1 VKICFTEFVE
11 VNPRHHFSCNDDL
24 LTDFANFLSPGT
36 ANRTVASTQ
45 MNATSS
51 RAHTVVTI
59 TFDQIQKNEAGQ
71 ETKKSSS
78 INLVDLAGDNSSC
91 VSCTSNQ
98 FLYRLCLRWPSVL
111 ILCLIEVKE
120 CLFSLPLD
128 YMHVAVAT
136 SSVQIRNSTSF
147 LKRFKI
153 FVFATY
159 VVQATADLSK
169 YCLCINVVFVQSSK
183 THQSYDSIHSSANVA
198 MVGILRFL
206 TYLFS

>member
-78 INLVDLAGDNSSC
+78 INLVDLAGNNSSC

-98 FLYRLCLRWPSVL
+98 FLYRLCLRWPSFDSMFDWSKRMFV
-111 ILCLIEVKE
+111 
-120 CLFSLPLD
+120 F
-128 YMHVAVAT
+128 
-136 SSVQIRNSTSF
+136 SSVGLHACSSCNFISPNSKLNIF
-147 LKRFKI
+147 FK
-153 FVFATY
+153 A
-159 VVQATADLSK
+159 L
-169 YCLCINVVFVQSSK
+169 
-183 THQSYDSIHSSANVA
+183 
-198 MVGILRFL
+198 
-206 TYLFS
+206 

>member
-1 VKICFTEFVE
+1 MTT
-11 VNPRHHFSCNDDL
+11 L
-24 LTDFANFLSPGT
+24 LAFLAPATNFFIACAWGGP
-36 ANRTVASTQ
+36 
-45 MNATSS
+45 
-51 RAHTVVTI
+51 
-59 TFDQIQKNEAGQ
+59 
-71 ETKKSSS
+71 
-78 INLVDLAGDNSSC
+78 
-91 VSCTSNQ
+91 
-98 FLYRLCLRWPSVL
+98 VL

-159 VVQATADLSK
+159 VMQATADLSK
-169 YCLCINVVFVQSSK
+169 HCLRIHVVFVQSSK
-183 THQSYDSIHSSANVA
+183 AHQSYDSVYSSANVT

-206 TYLFS
+206 TYLFSWLLRHCYVTQSSSRFGESWQHWCDRRPLERRRQHQ